1 MVKNL
6 IFHHQKLNKKKI
18 INKEFYTIVGC
29 FKQQKN
35 AIHYSNKISQKK
47 YNCTNFFNNDA
58 SCYMVAIGP
67 YTNITSANNE
77 IEKIKKEI
85 DKEAW
90 IYTKIIN

>member
-1 MVKNL
+1 
-6 IFHHQKLNKKKI
+6 
-18 INKEFYTIVGC
+18 
-29 FKQQKN
+29 
-35 AIHYSNKISQKK
+35 
-47 YNCTNFFNNDA
+47 
-58 SCYMVAIGP
+58 MVAIGP

>member
-1 MVKNL
+1 MKS
-6 IFHHQKLNKKKI
+6 KPI

-35 AIHYSNKISQKK
+35 AIHYSNKISQKE

-58 SCYMVAIGP
+58 SCFMVAIGP
-67 YTNITSANNE
+67 YTNIISANNE